1 MSAHDQTDW
10 DSLVQGKTR
19 RVKVG
24 SISVSFDK
32 LTRTSS
38 DSDDFHD
45 LQTSQDFTQLD
56 KIYQEIQEILCT
68 VQQVHHRRYYCILY
82 TVLYIPGTAAV
93 CSIIITVYNYDSL
106 YLQYTCSWYTWYTV

>member
-56 KIYQEIQEILCT
+56 KIYNTRKSRKSCAQCSKYTT
-68 VQQVHHRRYYCILY
+68 VGITVYCILY
-82 TVLYIPGTAAV
+82 CIYQVQLLYAV
-93 CSIIITVYNYDSL
+93 
-106 YLQYTCSWYTWYTV
+106 